1 MERKKVLVAM
11 SGGVDSSVAAYLLK
25 NEGYETVGMTMCFGI
40 ESENLSGQRC
50 CGVEAINDAR
60 QVCSVLGI
68 PHYVSDYAKPLKEKV
83 IDRFV
88 KSYLSGKTPNPC
100 MDCNRY
106 LKFEMLLD
114 YAMRLGFDYFATG
127 HYAKILKTAP
137 GYILAKA
144 KDVKKDQSYFLYV
157 IKRKSLPRI
166 KLPLGEH
173 EKAGIRKI
181 AQDAGLPVA
190 QKKESQ
196 DICFLDDNY
205 RDFIKTAKSAQMLP
219 GYIIDKK
226 GNVMGVHQGVANY
239 TIGQRKGLGIS
250 YAEPLFVTN
259 IDAAKNLVT
268 IGSKD
273 ELKAGG
279 LILEDINL
287 LVDKMPER
295 ANVKIRYQSKEIP
308 CSIKMLKNSARVIFD
323 EPNESVSP
331 GQSAVFYVGGIV
343 LGGGTISKKIAVS

>member
-25 NEGYETVGMTMCFGI
+25 NDGYETVGMTMCFGI
-40 ESENLSGQRC
+40 ESESSSVQRC
-50 CGVEAINDAR
+50 CGIQAINDAR
-60 QVCSVLGI
+60 QVCSVIGI

-83 IDRFV
+83 IDRFI

-106 LKFEMLLD
+106 LKFEMLMD

-127 HYAKILKTAP
+127 HYAKIIKTGM
-137 GYILAKA
+137 GYVLAKA
-144 KDVKKDQSYFLYV
+144 KDIKKDQSYFLYV
-157 IKRKSLPRI
+157 IKRESLPRI
-166 KLPLGEH
+166 KLPLGEY
-173 EKAGIRKI
+173 EKADIRKI
-181 AQDAGLPVA
+181 AQDAGLSVA

-219 GYIIDKK
+219 GRIIDKK
-226 GNVMGVHQGVANY
+226 GNVLGEHQGVANY

-250 YAEPLFVTN
+250 FAEPLFVTG

-268 IGSKD
+268 IGTKD
-273 ELKAGG
+273 DLRAVGLVLK
-279 LILEDINL
+279 DINL
-287 LVDKMPER
+287 LVDNMPDR
-295 ANVKIRYQSKEIP
+295 ANIKIRYQSKEIP
-308 CSIKMLKNSARVIFD
+308 CSIKMIKNNARVIFD
-323 EPNESVSP
+323 DPHESVSP
-331 GQSAVFYVGGIV
+331 GQSAVFYEGDIV
-343 LGGGTISKKIAVS
+343 LGGGTISKKII

>member
-25 NEGYETVGMTMCFGI
+25 NDGYETVGMTMCFGI
-40 ESENLSGQRC
+40 ESDSSSSQRC
-50 CGVEAINDAR
+50 CGIQAINDAR

-83 IDRFV
+83 IDRFI
-88 KSYLSGKTPNPC
+88 KNYLSGKTPNPC

-106 LKFEMLLD
+106 LKFEMLMD
-114 YAMRLGFDYFATG
+114 YALRLGFDYFATG
-127 HYAKILKTAP
+127 HYARIIKTGA
-137 GYILAKA
+137 GYFLAKA
-144 KDVKKDQSYFLYV
+144 KDIKKDQSYFLYV
-157 IKRKSLPRI
+157 IKRESLPRI
-166 KLPLGEH
+166 KLPLGEY
-173 EKAGIRKI
+173 EKAYIRKI

-205 RDFIKTAKSAQMLP
+205 RDFIKTAKSARMLP
-219 GYIIDKK
+219 GLIIDKK
-226 GNVMGVHQGVANY
+226 GNVLGEHQGVANY

-250 YAEPLFVTN
+250 YAEPLFVTK

-268 IGSKD
+268 IGIKD
-273 ELKAGG
+273 DLKAGG
-279 LILEDINL
+279 LVLKDINL
-287 LVDKMPER
+287 LVDTMPDR

-323 EPNESVSP
+323 EPHESVSP
-331 GQSAVFYVGGIV
+331 GQSAVFYEGDMV
-343 LGGGTISKKIAVS
+343 LGGGTISRKII